1 MARSRATWSGAAR
14 PSRFSDRCGTN
25 FAALAIPVT
34 AIFDHLAPRFLAPT
48 LTGVLVAVFS
58 IGVSMELW
66 KAVQHPSGVLR
77 GFLLPGLALQRVTTR
92 EPQLADTQIALRAV
106 ASVLRRE
113 L

>member
-1 MARSRATWSGAAR
+1 
-14 PSRFSDRCGTN
+14 
-25 FAALAIPVT
+25 
-34 AIFDHLAPRFLAPT
+34 LAPRFLAPT
-48 LTGVLVAVFS
+48 LTGALVAVLS

-77 GFLLPGLALQRVTTR
+77 GFLLPGLALQRLTTR
-92 EPQLADTQIALRAV
+92 EPRLADTQIALRAV